1 MKNVL
6 VTGATGGM
14 GKAIC
19 SLLNKK
25 GYRVYGL
32 DYKLGESYD
41 IVKIFQCDVTD
52 SVSVEKAFEEVKAE
66 TKEIYAI
73 IHTAGI
79 YDMDSLIEMDEER
92 FKRIFEVNFFGVY
105 RINKIFKPLL
115 SKGSR
120 IVITSSE
127 LSPLDPLPFTGIYGI
142 TKSTVEKYA
151 FSLRQEL
158 QLLGIKVSV
167 IRPGAIKTDLLHS
180 SDVAIKRFLEN
191 TQLYT
196 CNAQKF
202 DKIIGSVKSRH
213 VPAERIADIALSAI
227 EEAHPK
233 YVYKI
238 NRNPLLLLLNSLPD
252 KAQVMALGLILKS

>member
-25 GYRVYGL
+25 GYKVYGL
-32 DYKLGESYD
+32 DYKQGESYD
-41 IVKIFQCDVTD
+41 NVKLYQCDVTD
-52 SVSVEKAFEEVKAE
+52 TDSVKKAFDEVSADA
-66 TKEIYAI
+66 KELYAI

-79 YDMDSLIEMDEER
+79 YDMDSLIEMDEKR
-92 FKRIFEVNFFGVY
+92 FLRIFDVNLFGIF
-105 RINKIFKPLL
+105 RINKTFKPLI
-115 SKGSR
+115 SKGGR

-127 LSPLDPLPFTGIYGI
+127 LAPLDPLPFTGIYGI
-142 TKSTVEKYA
+142 TKAAVEKYA

-167 IRPGAIKTDLLHS
+167 IRPGAIKTDLLNS
-180 SDVAIKRFLEN
+180 SDVAIKRFLES
-191 TQLYT
+191 TELYT

-202 DKIIGSVKSRH
+202 DKIISSVKSRH
-213 VPAERIADIALSAI
+213 VPAEKIADIALSAI
-227 EEAHPK
+227 EDAHPK